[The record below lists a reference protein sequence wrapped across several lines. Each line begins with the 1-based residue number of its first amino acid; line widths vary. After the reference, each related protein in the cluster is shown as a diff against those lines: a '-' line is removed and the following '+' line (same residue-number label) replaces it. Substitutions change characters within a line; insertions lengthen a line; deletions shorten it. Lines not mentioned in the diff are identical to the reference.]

1 MSKPANK
8 TERLW
13 MGMVA
18 SLGCIA
24 CRRLGAGPSTA
35 QVHHI
40 RDGQG
45 MGQRAPHVFTI
56 PLCPNHHTGVQLSV
70 HMTHKT
76 FERVIGTEQE
86 LLAQTIEEVARN
98 WSHHV

>member
-1 MSKPANK
+1 
-8 TERLW
+8 
-13 MGMVA
+13 MGKVA
-18 SLGCIA
+18 SLGCVA
-24 CRRLGAGPSTA
+24 CRRLGMGYQPA

-56 PLCPNHHTGVQLSV
+56 PLCPEHHTGTSLSV

-76 FERVIGTEQE
+76 FERIVGTEQE
-86 LLAQTIEEVARN
+86 LLAQTIEEVAACL
-98 WSHHV
+98 V

>member
-1 MSKPANK
+1 LSKAANR

-13 MGMVA
+13 MGKVA

-24 CRRLGAGPSTA
+24 CRRIGNGHVEA

-40 RDGQG
+40 RQGQG

-56 PLCPNHHTGVQLSV
+56 PLCLEHHSGSSLSV

-76 FERVIGTEQE
+76 FERVIGTEE
-86 LLAQTIEEVARN
+86 DLLAQTIEEVA
-98 WSHHV
+98 SCLL